1 MSADGTTLSPVF
13 IADAYAQPVVA
24 TWTSTTLL
32 NTAVTVATGGMDCV
46 ALTVSPSGTI
56 TTGAITF
63 EVYDGFNWFP
73 IKSARESSYNTD
85 SVFSGVG
92 SPGQQAWTVPVA
104 AYPQFRVRLSTALTD
119 AGAQFQIAV
128 ITSSAPDTSVVTCGL
143 DPLQSNHPGVAVV
156 QGSPQ
161 FITVGAASVQSA
173 AVGASTNRVFLTS
186 TTGCY
191 VAFGAAPTATAGAGS
206 IYVPPNVVMFPISV
220 TSGTTKIAVIQASAG
235 GNLTIT
241 ESL

>member
-1 MSADGTTLSPVF
+1 MADGTITSPVM
-13 IADAYAQPVVA
+13 IADAYAQPVVSV
-24 TWTSTTLL
+24 WTSSTPV
-32 NTAVTVATGGMDCV
+32 NTAVTVTTGGMDCV
-46 ALTVSPSGTI
+46 ALTIIPSGTI
-56 TTGAITF
+56 TTGVVTF
-63 EVYDGFNWFP
+63 EVYDGYNWFP

-85 SVFSGVG
+85 SSFSGVG

-104 AYPQFRVRLSTALTD
+104 AYPQFRARLSTALTGT
-119 AGAQFQIAV
+119 APTFTMTTIS
-128 ITSSAPDTSVVTCGL
+128 SSAPDTSVVTCGL

-161 FITVGAASVQSA
+161 FLAVGAASVASA
-173 AVGASTNRVFLTS
+173 AVGANTNRVFLTS

-191 VAFGAAPTATAGAGS
+191 VAFGATPTATAGAGS

-220 TSGTTKIAVIQASAG
+220 TSGVTKVAVIQASAAG
-235 GNLTIT
+235 ALTIT

>member
-1 MSADGTTLSPVF
+1 MSADGTITSPVY
-13 IADAYAQPVVA
+13 IADAYAQPVIA
-24 TWTSTTLL
+24 TWTTATPI
-32 NTAVTVATGGMDCV
+32 NTAITVTTGGMDCV
-46 ALTVSPSGTI
+46 ALTISPSGTI
-56 TTGAITF
+56 TAGAVTF

-85 SVFSGVG
+85 SVFSGIG
-92 SPGQQAWTVPVA
+92 TPGQQAWTVPVA
-104 AYPQFRVRLSTALTD
+104 AYPQFRARLSTALTG
-119 AGAQFQIAV
+119 AGATLQLAV
-128 ITSSAPDTSVVTCGL
+128 ISSSAPDTSVVTCGL

-161 FITVGAASVQSA
+161 FLTVGAASVQSA

-191 VAFGAAPTATAGAGS
+191 VALGSNPTATVGAGS

-220 TSGTTKIAVIQASAG
+220 TSGTTKIAVIQSTAG
-235 GNLTIT
+235 GNLTIV